1 MIMNIIIAIVILQI
15 GTFLGVAFMT
25 LMTVAKDP
33 EPKKPKLQNPEKKE
47 TTKLW
52 MVNNLCKWNGEIY
65 EIRSLV
71 DRDGQTG
78 ACLLSPDADDAVTET
93 IGGVLVPIEELEEVE

>member
-1 MIMNIIIAIVILQI
+1 MINFIIGLFV
-15 GTFLGVAFMT
+15 GSFLGVA
-25 LMTVAKDP
+25 LMALMYMAKDY
-33 EPKKPKLQNPEKKE
+33 EPKKREPERKE
-47 TTKLW
+47 PTILW
-52 MVNNLCKWNGEIY
+52 TVGNICKWNGKIY

-93 IGGVLVPIEELEEVE
+93 IGGVLVQIEELGAVE

>member
-1 MIMNIIIAIVILQI
+1 MISFIIGLFVGSFI
-15 GTFLGVAFMT
+15 GVA
-25 LMTVAKDP
+25 LMALLAMAKDP
-33 EPKKPKLQNPEKKE
+33 KPPKREPAREEP
-47 TTKLW
+47 TILW
-52 MVNNLCKWNGEIY
+52 TVGNICKWNGKIY

-93 IGGVLVPIEELEEVE
+93 IGGVLVPIEELGAVE